1 MKEKLRAPRRL
12 MLALV
17 AILLA
22 LSMGAVPASA
32 ADLLDVSSWQ
42 TGINVT
48 TTGADIV
55 VAKATEGLNYVNP
68 DCDRVVQQS
77 ISSGKGAGVY
87 HFANTANDPTAE
99 ANYFLANTK
108 GYVGKGIV
116 PILDWEPRA
125 PGAVW
130 WAQTWLNRVEAQW
143 GTKPIIYM
151 NQGTENAY
159 DWSPVVK
166 QDYGLWIAAYTLGY
180 QPIYGFHPPNNAQ
193 PVMRHWPF
201 AVAWQYTSTGR
212 VNGWQGNV
220 DLSVV
225 YGSLDTW
232 HAYAGKTTGAA
243 PTPPSTPAPAP
254 TAPSQPTV
262 SGTDEQLAD
271 RVMRGEF
278 GSIPERQR
286 RLGSR
291 YAAVQAI
298 VNARLGQSGAGS
310 ASGVCVVVRSGD
322 TLSGIAARTGKTP
335 YTMWGGY
342 RSGNP
347 NRLYAGETVC
357 YRGAN
362 TGSRPS
368 GGHVVRAGESL
379 WAIYGSGWANAA
391 TRNGIRAPYVI
402 YPGQVLR

>member
-1 MKEKLRAPRRL
+1 MRAEQRRRWPYKVIIGIIAIIF
-12 MLALV
+12 ALTGAGV
-17 AILLA
+17 ADA
-22 LSMGAVPASA
+22 ASM
-32 ADLLDVSSWQ
+32 LDVSSWQ

-48 TTGADIV
+48 TTGADVV
-55 VAKATEGLNYVNP
+55 VAKATESTNYVNP

-77 ISSGKGAGVY
+77 LSSGKGAGVY
-87 HFANTANDPTAE
+87 HFANTANSPTAE
-99 ANYFLANTK
+99 ADYFVSQTR
-108 GYVGKGIV
+108 GYVGKGVV

-125 PGAVW
+125 PGAIW

-151 NQGTENAY
+151 SQNVENSY
-159 DWSPVVK
+159 DWSPVVR
-166 QDYGLWIAAYTLGY
+166 QNYGLWIAAYTLGY
-180 QPIYGFHPPNNAQ
+180 QPIYGFHPPNHAQ
-193 PVMRHWPF
+193 PVLRHWPF

-212 VNGWQGNV
+212 VNGWSGNV

-232 HAYAGKTTGAA
+232 RAYAGKSTGSA
-243 PTPPSTPAPAP
+243 PAPPAPAP
-254 TAPSQPTV
+254 QPTV
-262 SGTDEQLAD
+262 SGSDSELAD

-278 GSIPERQR
+278 GSIPMRQR
-286 RLGSR
+286 LLGSR

-298 VNARLGQSGAGS
+298 VNARMGQSGFGA
-310 ASGVCVVVRSGD
+310 ASGVCVVVRPGD

-357 YRGAN
+357 YRGAVN
-362 TGSRPS
+362 NVQSA
-368 GGHVVRAGESL
+368 GHVVRAGESL

-391 TRNGIRAPYVI
+391 ARNGLRAPYVI